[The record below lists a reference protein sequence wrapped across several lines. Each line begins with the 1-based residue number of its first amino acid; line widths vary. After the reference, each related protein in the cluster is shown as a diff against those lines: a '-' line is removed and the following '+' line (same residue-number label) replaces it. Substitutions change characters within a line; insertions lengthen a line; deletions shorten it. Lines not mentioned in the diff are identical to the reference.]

1 VANGRVPSTREGRE
15 RFFFV
20 SEGPMAFA
28 NTNITDLIAT
38 GIEARNRSIAD
49 NVLGN
54 NPVTAQLKQKGRI
67 KTFSGGHK
75 IIEELSFTTNP
86 NGGAYSGYDVL
97 PTAPAD
103 VISAAE
109 YTIKQYAV
117 PVIVSGLE
125 TLQNA
130 GKEALIDLVDARLE
144 VAEATMANLLEAGVY
159 GDGTAYSGKAVD
171 GLGKLVEATATA
183 SQTATV
189 GGISRTT
196 YSFWRNYC
204 VTGLTAVAS
213 TNVQG
218 YLNTAWANLVR
229 GADSPDL
236 VIMGSTWWQAFMASL
251 QTIQRFTDPNT
262 AKLGFQSTKYL
273 TADVFLG
280 GGIGGVVNPLHCL
293 VLNSKYIKFRPHS
306 ARNMVALDPQRRY
319 AVNQD
324 AYVQILAWAGNMTMN
339 GAQFQGRL
347 VSA

>member
-1 VANGRVPSTREGRE
+1 
-15 RFFFV
+15 
-20 SEGPMAFA
+20 MAFA

-49 NVLGN
+49 NVTGN
-54 NPVTAQLKQKGRI
+54 NPVLAQLKQKGRV

-75 IIEELSFTTNP
+75 IIEELSFSTNP

-130 GKEALIDLVDARLE
+130 GKEQIIDLVDARLD
-144 VAEATMANLLEAGVY
+144 VAEGTMANLIEAGVY
-159 GDGTAYSGKAVD
+159 GDGTGYSGKAIS
-171 GLGKLVEATATA
+171 GLGLLVEATATA
-183 SQTATV
+183 SQTQTV

-196 YSFWRNYC
+196 YPFWRNFC
-204 VTGLTAVAS
+204 QTGLAAVTNA
-213 TNVQG
+213 NVQG
-218 YLNTAWANLVR
+218 YMNTAWASLVR
-229 GADSPDL
+229 GADAPDL
-236 VIMGSTWWQAFMASL
+236 VVAGATWWSAFVGSL
-251 QTIQRFTDPNT
+251 QLIQRFTDPQT
-262 AKLGFQSTKYL
+262 AKLGFPSLKFM
-273 TADVFLG
+273 TADVVLG
-280 GGIGGVVNPLHCL
+280 GGIGGVVDAKTILY
-293 VLNSKYIKFRPHS
+293 LNSKYLKFRPHS

-324 AYVQILAWAGNMTMN
+324 AYVQILAWAGNLTMS
-339 GAQFQGRL
+339 GAQFQGRQ
-347 VSA
+347 VSL